1 MKNKNSNLE
10 FVLLIISIVLIFA
23 FKNIV
28 GVVVAVVCLI
38 LSIKQVKNRNV
49 LTIISLIGSSLLI
62 IFSIISLIVSLVFV
76 TNLFNLVRD
85 SDNSETSAEIVNSMS
100 EHLSSKYS
108 PCVYHVDGFIPSGWD
123 HSYDLLNLSTTID
136 GVEKDFEV
144 RRYKDKD
151 GYKYCDSYFPLL
163 IENEFRKFIKTYS
176 DKYFNDNLVYTDLG
190 DDCIFGDFNNNST
203 LTDFLN
209 YKDLNTTIV
218 FVMVKESFNSIEE
231 FNEQSK
237 NLILDLEKN
246 NDKILL
252 RVIYLDEKNYNNL
265 SEENYTDYLADNK
278 ITEYNKWSLQKND
291 DEDKVNNE

>member
-10 FVLLIISIVLIFA
+10 FILFIISIILIFVC
-23 FKNIV
+23 KNVV
-28 GVVVAVVCLI
+28 GVITTIACLI
-38 LSIKQVKNRNV
+38 LSIRRVKKKNI
-49 LTIISLIGSSLLI
+49 LTIISLIGSTLLL
-62 IFSIISLIVSLVFV
+62 IFSIISLIVSLVV
-76 TNLFNLVRD
+76 VNKLFNLIRD
-85 SDNSETSAEIVNSMS
+85 KDNAETSTEIVDSMR
-100 EHLSSKYS
+100 EHLSSKYF
-108 PCVYHVDGFIPSGWD
+108 PCSYQVVGFISSGWD

-190 DDCIFGDFNNNST
+190 ENCIFGDFNNNST

-237 NLILDLEKN
+237 KLILDLEKI
-246 NDKILL
+246 NDKILP

-265 SEENYTDYLADNK
+265 SEENYTNYLADNK

-291 DEDKVNNE
+291 DEDKGNNE